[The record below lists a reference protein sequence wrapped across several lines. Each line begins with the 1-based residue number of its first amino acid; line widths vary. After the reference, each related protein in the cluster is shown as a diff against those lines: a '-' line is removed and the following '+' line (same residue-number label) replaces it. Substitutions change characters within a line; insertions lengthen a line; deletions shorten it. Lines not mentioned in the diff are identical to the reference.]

1 MYLIFFKCILQ
12 WSDWKH
18 LIPPLITDKAAEDP
32 YAHQYGPSIT
42 LNIPRSTPQSWQ
54 QSHRY
59 IDMETAQKLQDAF
72 LGASDNALLSPEDV
86 ASIGGSG
93 SFFEG

>member
-1 MYLIFFKCILQ
+1 M
-12 WSDWKH
+12 
-18 LIPPLITDKAAEDP
+18 ITDKAAEDP
-32 YAHQYGPSIT
+32 YAYQYGPSIT

-72 LGASDNALLSPEDV
+72 LGALDNALLSPEDV

-93 SFFEG
+93 SFLEGTLLHKKCEIIMLL